1 MTTDEKR
8 MYLHD
13 SLEKIESLV
22 AYIKSDIKATSD
34 FALERWSEMDWL
46 RYNVNRIECLSV
58 AIQNKIASWIKEGD
72 NNTPASNET
81 SNCRELGS

>member
-13 SLEKIESLV
+13 SLESIERIIDF
-22 AYIKSDIKATSD
+22 IKFDLKTTSD
-34 FALERWSEMDWL
+34 FALERCDEMDWI

-58 AIQNKIASWIKEGD
+58 EVQNKLADWIKEGD
-72 NNTPASNET
+72 NNTTAVNET
-81 SNCRELGS
+81 TGK

>member
-13 SLEKIESLV
+13 SLESIERIV
-22 AYIKSDIKATSD
+22 DFIKFDLKTTSD
-34 FALERWSEMDWL
+34 FALERRDEMDWI

-58 AIQNKIASWIKEGD
+58 EVQNKLADWIKEGD
-72 NNTPASNET
+72 NNTTAVNET
-81 SNCRELGS
+81 TGK

>member
-13 SLEKIESLV
+13 SLESIERIV
-22 AYIKSDIKATSD
+22 DFIKSDLKNTSD
-34 FALERWSEMDWL
+34 FALERRDEMEWL

-58 AIQNKIASWIKEGD
+58 EVQNKLADWIKEGD
-72 NNTPASNET
+72 NNITAVNET
-81 SNCRELGS
+81 TGK

>member
-13 SLEKIESLV
+13 SLEKIESLI

-34 FALERWSEMDWL
+34 FALERWAEMDWL

-58 AIQNKIASWIKEGD
+58 EIQNKIVDWIKEMD
-72 NNTPASNET
+72 NNTPAENET

>member
-13 SLEKIESLV
+13 SLEWLESLV
-22 AYIKSDIKATSD
+22 SFINSELNTAPDFVMERGSD
-34 FALERWSEMDWL
+34 LEWL

-58 AIQNKIASWIKEGD
+58 EIQNKLADWIKEGD
-72 NNTPASNET
+72 NNTPTPNET

>member
-13 SLEKIESLV
+13 SLEKMESLI

-34 FALERWSEMDWL
+34 FALNRWAEMEWM

-58 AIQNKIASWIKEGD
+58 EIQNKLTDWIKEGD
-72 NNTPASNET
+72 NNTTAVNEAT
-81 SNCRELGS
+81 GK

>member
-13 SLEKIESLV
+13 SLESIERIV
-22 AYIKSDIKATSD
+22 DFIKFDLKTTSD
-34 FALERWSEMDWL
+34 FALERRDEMDWI

-58 AIQNKIASWIKEGD
+58 EVQNKLADWIKEGD
-72 NNTPASNET
+72 NNITEVNET
-81 SNCRELGS
+81 TGK